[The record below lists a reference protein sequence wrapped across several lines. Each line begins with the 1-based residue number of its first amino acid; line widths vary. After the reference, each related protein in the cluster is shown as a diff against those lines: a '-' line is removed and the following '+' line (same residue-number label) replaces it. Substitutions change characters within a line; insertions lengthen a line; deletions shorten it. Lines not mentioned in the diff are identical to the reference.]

1 MIHKV
6 VAVVGVILLAVL
18 FYRLG
23 PSDILSFIRVLGWGF
38 PVMVLIFGVQEV
50 VRSIAVLKCLSGKDL
65 ARLRE
70 ILRIRFV
77 GEAIRQLTLT
87 GPVLSEPTRAWL
99 LSRQVARSANAYAAT
114 LAEYLAFSFVS
125 AAMVIVAMAYFLHRF
140 ELIRPVTISANI
152 LLYGS
157 MGYLV
162 AAAYVLIR
170 RAYLI
175 GPVIKAL
182 AGFPIVGKRL
192 KVDEIEVHHMEE
204 TLLRSLRDR
213 PGTFVQVMVLETL
226 AHTLLVL
233 ETYWVMA
240 SMKLSFP
247 LYYAPLVESVTKVVN
262 MALFI
267 GASEGA
273 YAIIFDSIGLA
284 SAAGFTLSLAK
295 RLRSLAVAAVGLGSL
310 TFMPERPLRNVLG
323 RPPVRTD
330 L

>member
-1 MIHKV
+1 VI
-6 VAVVGVILLAVL
+6 VA
-18 FYRLG
+18 
-23 PSDILSFIRVLGWGF
+23 
-38 PVMVLIFGVQEV
+38 IFGVQEV
-50 VRSIAVLKCLSGKDL
+50 VRSIAVSKCLSPKES
-65 ARLRE
+65 ARLRA

-99 LSRQVARSANAYAAT
+99 LSRQVGRSANAYAAT

-125 AAMVIVAMAYFLHRF
+125 AAMVIVAMAYFLYRF
-140 ELIRPVTISANI
+140 ETIRPVTISANI

-157 MGYLV
+157 VGYLV

-170 RAYLI
+170 RAHLI
-175 GPVIKAL
+175 GPAMKAL
-182 AGFPIVGKRL
+182 TRVPLVGRRL
-192 KVDEIEVHHMEE
+192 KANDSEVHHMEE
-204 TLLRSLRDR
+204 ALHHILRDR
-213 PGTFVQVMVLETL
+213 PGMFVQVMALETL

-233 ETYWVMA
+233 ETYWVMV

-247 LYYAPLVESVTKVVN
+247 LYYAPLVESLTKVIN

-267 GASEGA
+267 GATEGA
-273 YAIIFDSIGLA
+273 YAVIFDSIGLA

-295 RLRSLAVAAVGLGSL
+295 RLRSLAVAAVGLGGL
-310 TFMPERPLRNVLG
+310 TLMPEGLVLD
-323 RPPVRTD
+323 RPPVETD